1 MHEPLDVVSPRAG
14 LVRRGLGLYGAAIY
28 GFVFAPIVFL
38 VLFSFNA
45 NPAGAFPITGLTTKW
60 YRDMFSDYELQDAFW
75 TSLDV
80 ALQVTAISLFVGIAA
95 AFPLARA
102 R

>member
-1 MHEPLDVVSPRAG
+1 MYA
-14 LVRRGLGLYGAAIY
+14 
-28 GFVFAPIVFL
+28 FVFVPIVFL

-45 NPAGAFPITGLTTKW
+45 NPAGAFPITGLTTRW
-60 YRDMFSDYELQDAFW
+60 YRDMFDDYELQDAFW

-80 ALQVTAISLFVGIAA
+80 ALQVTLISLAVGTAA

-102 R
+102 RMRFRNACGSGSPCRSCCLAC